1 MTFVSSSWWELVVA
15 TVVVEVTG
23 CVEVVSLDAERAKRQ
38 IPRTTK
44 MMLKIP
50 TNPPTDP
57 PIEVP
62 VSRENTR

>member
-1 MTFVSSSWWELVVA
+1 MASSCWKLLVA
-15 TVVVEVTG
+15 TVVVEAKG
-23 CVEVVSLDAERAKRQ
+23 CVEVVLLDAERARRQ

-44 MMLKIP
+44 MMPKIP

-62 VSRENTR
+62 VSKENTR

>member
-15 TVVVEVTG
+15 TVVVEATG
-23 CVEVVSLDAERAKRQ
+23 CVEVVILDAERAKRQ
-38 IPRTTK
+38 IPITTK
-44 MMLKIP
+44 TMLKIP